1 MEKFCVLNYD
11 KSTGGEKM
19 NQVKTGQFL
28 KDLRKEK
35 GVTQEQL
42 AEVLGVSNRSISR
55 WENGVN
61 MPDLDLLVEL
71 AKYYDVEIGEILDG
85 ERKVTDMDKKTED
98 TLMKVAEYNNEERSH
113 LTKRI
118 NIILSIGLIGI
129 IVFAIIDLIGLSDIE
144 PYKFIAE
151 FSLGFSSGLLI
162 VGAVVTSRYGAKI
175 RAFKSRSLKRNNG

>member
-1 MEKFCVLNYD
+1 
-11 KSTGGEKM
+11 
-19 NQVKTGQFL
+19 
-28 KDLRKEK
+28 
-35 GVTQEQL
+35 
-42 AEVLGVSNRSISR
+42 
-55 WENGVN
+55 

-71 AKYYDVEIGEILDG
+71 AKYYDVEVGEILDG

-113 LTKRI
+113 LLAKRI
-118 NIILSIGLIGI
+118 NTLLSIGLIGI

-151 FSLGFSSGLLI
+151 FSLGFSSGQLI
-162 VGAVVTSRYGAKI
+162 VGAVVTGLYGAKI